1 MKKGK
6 IKSGF
11 YKKYEAEK
19 KNQSE
24 KPEKEDK
31 VIVIN
36 QSEKQSMLSIIF
48 HGIAGVF
55 RVIVYILLFILS
67 SIGLTA
73 LINADIRNSLLELVN
88 LIK

>member
-6 IKSGF
+6 IKTGF
-11 YKKYEAEK
+11 YKKYKEEK
-19 KNQSE
+19 KQPV
-24 KPEKEDK
+24 KPENEEK

-36 QSEKQSMLSIIF
+36 QNEKESVLSTIF
-48 HGIAGVF
+48 RGIAGVF
-55 RVIVYILLFILS
+55 RVIVYILLFFLS

-73 LINADIRNSLLELVN
+73 LINADIRNRLLELVN